1 MRRRPFQFGNGYR
14 KWGATHRYMY
24 GCSYCYV
31 DDDDYARDTHT
42 HTNLYGT
49 FVHAIGRSLSRD
61 ETAQNRNCFLFLR
74 EIWNW
79 KKMLRRNRNLARDFI
94 FFSFL
99 ASSAK
104 KTVMSWLFM
113 ARLVQFS
120 FKSIEKISMIRPRFY
135 GRSDYLGCEFQF
147 KKLIVVFS
155 TFNLTWRVNFFKLRR
170 SADFL
175 SNFKVARI
183 VT

>member
-1 MRRRPFQFGNGYR
+1 
-14 KWGATHRYMY
+14 
-24 GCSYCYV
+24 
-31 DDDDYARDTHT
+31 
-42 HTNLYGT
+42 
-49 FVHAIGRSLSRD
+49 
-61 ETAQNRNCFLFLR
+61 
-74 EIWNW
+74 
-79 KKMLRRNRNLARDFI
+79 
-94 FFSFL
+94 
-99 ASSAK
+99 
-104 KTVMSWLFM
+104 M

-155 TFNLTWRVNFFKLRR
+155 TLNLTWRVNFVKLRP